1 MNKIFQNLY
10 LFSKLSFVFILF
22 IILFILIYLFYKS
35 YTLIPEENTTN
46 KIQNDELL
54 ESINLNSS
62 KIVSIEKL
70 INNTNS
76 KLENM
81 ENLIKAFDT
90 NNKEQNNDQLN
101 KTIDKINNELNKIN
115 LELNKLINNNEL
127 DITKKNLDENINV
140 NKRSAIELILIKF
153 ESGSDFSNELN
164 LLSEIVGIDK
174 NHLIEKLFLLND
186 KQYNGKESLLLSFK
200 EDTNNFISDNFL
212 GDNSLIR
219 GLLPY
224 IKLEP
229 SNKNELQNEKLIIIN
244 NAFIEIENSNYE
256 KSFKLL
262 ETIDDKNNYYN
273 LTLQQLDLAI
283 KFNNA
288 IKKL

>member
-1 MNKIFQNLY
+1 VNKIFQNLY